1 MVKIKKIAGW
11 PEYSVSSDGRV
22 FSNKFGVEREMTQTK
37 GTTGYYNVGFSNGE
51 EKKTFSVHRLVAI
64 TFLKNNKN
72 LEIVNHLDGNKLN
85 NDVSNLEWTTR
96 GGNGK
101 HYGEKLSKGQ
111 ADERKAKKENDMK
124 ARLSIIDHAH
134 TACTANPQLFH
145 SIYKTVM
152 VGV

>member
-1 MVKIKKIAGW
+1 MVKTKKIAGW

-51 EKKTFSVHRLVAI
+51 EKKTFSVHRLVAM
-64 TFLKNNKN
+64 TFLKNPKN
-72 LEIVNHLDGNKLN
+72 LEIVNHLDGNRLN
-85 NDVSNLEWTTR
+85 NDISNLEWTSR
-96 GGNGK
+96 GGNAG
-101 HYGEKLSKGQ
+101 HYEKELRPKQ
-111 ADERKAKKENDMK
+111 VAERKARKENDMK

-134 TACTANPQLFH
+134 TACTANPELFH

-152 VGV
+152 GV